1 MSFKAILNA
10 GYILLLGIILVLC
23 LFSFSNFYKIE
34 KSLNSVITFETPVK
48 KRVERITRI
57 LTETNNS
64 FELYI
69 HREKVEYSDVLNH
82 MDHLIDRSIALE
94 HYLDEKQY
102 ISDYFTQIRVFI
114 INMKIVSVHVDS
126 DLKDMLRDLI
136 QQRFTHAYQQ
146 LFYLKRH
153 LKKIPEEQK
162 LSAMNLYMIVNRI
175 FRETL
180 HTYEL
185 LVNKSITFNDVITPL
200 ERVVEECKVLM
211 LLVGKAEKRAIF
223 ILSTHITQLRHHIIN
238 YVTQE
243 KVLDNTSDTLQQ
255 MRKSVLNIREDVH
268 KSLCEMQQRVDDRIE
283 KNQNNMFNL
292 IDEIQWLMI
301 LGMIAAIIISI
312 MTVVISRRALMRTIS
327 QLMNATQKLATGDL
341 TFRVN
346 IATKDEIGKLAI
358 ALNQMAEDLQY
369 ITVSR
374 DKLKETQAQL
384 VQASKLASIGELA
397 SGIAHELNQPLMV
410 IDTGI
415 QLISRSIKKNRLD
428 KNNLSDDMKLFS
440 RNTKRMMRIINHLR
454 TFSRQSEDKLFESIN
469 ILQVIE
475 DALSMISEQFR
486 LKNINIIKVFP
497 KNVPDVKGN
506 ANQLEQVFIN
516 LFTNARDAILEK
528 NDSKGEIGIK
538 VAHEKS
544 QPAIN
549 VHIKDTGCGISSK
562 AIQRIFDPFFTTK
575 DVGKGTGLGL
585 SISYGIIK
593 EHYGDIVVSE
603 TGHNGTI
610 FVVSLP
616 IQE

>member
-180 HTYEL
+180 HSYEL

>member
-312 MTVVISRRALMRTIS
+312 MTVVISRRALMRPIS